1 MRRRVLNLLMAL
13 SLGLCVAVC
22 GVWLW
27 TGGSPATWVLKN
39 GPRRAVLV
47 RSAGGWLHVGRQS
60 VEPLGAAGAAAATF
74 TLSEPGSVQYRLPG
88 AMGSL
93 ANGWYDPR
101 AGVWSAGWTDVILEN
116 SRYRLHCT
124 RLRLR
129 YALLA
134 AATAALP
141 AARLA
146 SWTWRRNRS
155 ARRDAHRRCR
165 TCGYDLRATPERCPE
180 CGTEPSG
187 VSSR

>member
-1 MRRRVLNLLMAL
+1 MRHHILNLLTAL
-13 SLGLCVAVC
+13 SLLLCVAVC
-22 GVWLW
+22 GVWVW
-27 TGGSPATWVLKN
+27 TGGSPATWVLSN

-74 TLSEPGSVQYRLPG
+74 TLSEPGSVQYRIPES
-88 AMGSL
+88 MGSL
-93 ANGWYDPR
+93 ANGWYGPR
-101 AGVWSAGWTDVILEN
+101 AGVWSAGWTDVILAGG
-116 SRYRLHCT
+116 RYRLHCA

-146 SWTWRRNRS
+146 SWMWRQSRS
-155 ARRDAHRRCR
+155 ARRDHDQRCR
-165 TCGYDLRATPERCPE
+165 SCGYDLRATPGRCPE
-180 CGTEPSG
+180 CGTESVPAPD
-187 VSSR
+187 